1 MKIKFEAE
9 LEEAIQFEVEIKE
22 TNLTYAE
29 HLLVIINN
37 AREFPREFLD
47 VHNNARNS
55 VFVTC
60 PNDDS
65 SIKAMKDFLEWHGEI
80 LAQRRVLVCRPEYIY
95 TKQSAEYLDA
105 IFEKDNA
112 PWEIVILAPEDLY

>member
-22 TNLTYAE
+22 TSMTYSE

-37 AREFPREFLD
+37 AREYPNEFLD
-47 VHNNARNS
+47 VHNNSRNS

-60 PNDDS
+60 PNNKS
-65 SIKAMKDFLEWHGEI
+65 SVEAMRDFLEWHGEI
-80 LAQRRVLVCRPEYIY
+80 LEERRVLVCKPEYVF
-95 TKQSAEYLDA
+95 TKQSSEYLDKV
-105 IFEKDNA
+105 FECDDA
-112 PWEIVILAPEDLY
+112 PWEIVTLAPGDLY

>member
-1 MKIKFEAE
+1 MRIKFDAE
-9 LEEAIQFEVEIKE
+9 LEEAVQFEVEIRE
-22 TNLTYAE
+22 TNLTYSE

-37 AREFPREFLD
+37 AREYPREFLD
-47 VHNNARNS
+47 VHNNSRNS

-60 PNDDS
+60 PKNDS
-65 SIKAMKDFLEWHGEI
+65 SIETIKDFLEWHGKI
-80 LAQRRVLVCRPEYIY
+80 LAQRRVLVCRPEYTY

-112 PWEIVILAPEDLY
+112 PWEIVTLAPEGLY